1 MWLSWTVIGVLIVNT
16 MRKIVTIAGVFVMD
30 DDQRHLEEY
39 KIYEIELNKNIET
52 EKNPQQLYWYENRLK
67 SVRRLIQALEPGE
80 GNG

>member
-1 MWLSWTVIGVLIVNT
+1 
-16 MRKIVTIAGVFVMD
+16 MD